1 VKYPKSWVAKIVNKD
16 KIIVALDV
24 PKEIQAKEI
33 ISQLKNEVGGFKIGL
48 QLFTAV
54 GGTFVREM
62 ARARVKIFLDLKY
75 HDIPNTV
82 AKAAVEAARLGV
94 WMFNVHTFGGSEM
107 MLRAVDEMRD
117 VCEKERILHPKI
129 IGVTVLTSSNDETLK
144 EVGVRDKTTDQVLKL
159 AHLASKCG
167 LDGIVVSPLE
177 VKMIRGEIENKRFL
191 IVTPGIRSPETL
203 KNSTFDTPDDQ
214 KRTLTAGEAIAY
226 GADYIVVGRPI
237 LKSKNPVSV
246 VREILAD
253 IEKKQGKKNDG
264 KILEFSKQKS

>member
-1 VKYPKSWVAKIVNKD
+1 MNKD

-54 GGTFVREM
+54 GGTFVRDM
-62 ARARVKIFLDLKY
+62 AKARVKIFLDLKF

-82 AKAAVEAARLGV
+82 AKSAVEAARLGV

-117 VCEKERILHPKI
+117 VCEKERILQPKI
-129 IGVTVLTSSNDETLK
+129 IGVTVLTSSNDATLQ
-144 EVGVRDKTTDQVLKL
+144 EVGLKSKTADQVLKL

-167 LDGIVVSPLE
+167 LDGVVASPQE
-177 VKMIRGEIENKRFL
+177 VKTIRSEIENKRFL
-191 IVTPGIRSPETL
+191 IVTPGIRSADSS
-203 KNSTFDTPDDQ
+203 KNTKFDGTDDQ
-214 KRTLTAGEAIAY
+214 KRTMTAGEAISV
-226 GADYIVVGRPI
+226 GADYIVIGRPI
-237 LKSKNPVSV
+237 LKSKNPIGVI
-246 VREILAD
+246 REILAD
-253 IEKKQGKKNDG
+253 IDNPKEETNDG
-264 KILEFSKQKS
+264 KILEFSKQNN

>member
-1 VKYPKSWVAKIVNKD
+1 MNKD

-54 GGTFVREM
+54 GGAFVREM
-62 ARARVKIFLDLKY
+62 AKSRIKIFLDLKY

-94 WMFNVHTFGGSEM
+94 WMFNVHTIGGSEM

-117 VCEKERILHPKI
+117 VCEKERILQPKI
-129 IGVTVLTSSNDETLK
+129 IGVTVLTSSNDETLQEIGIK
-144 EVGVRDKTTDQVLKL
+144 NKAADQVLKL

-167 LDGIVVSPLE
+167 LDGVVASPQE
-177 VKMIRGEIENKRFL
+177 VKKIRTQIENKRFL
-191 IVTPGIRSPETL
+191 IVTPGIRANETL
-203 KNSTFDTPDDQ
+203 KNVKFDVPDDQ
-214 KRTLTAGEAIAY
+214 KRTMSAGDAIAA
-226 GADYIVVGRPI
+226 GADYIVIGRPI
-237 LKSKNPVSV
+237 LKSKNPVAAI
-246 VREILAD
+246 REILAD
-253 IEKKQGKKNDG
+253 MENPREETNDA
-264 KILEFSKQKS
+264 KILEFSKQNN